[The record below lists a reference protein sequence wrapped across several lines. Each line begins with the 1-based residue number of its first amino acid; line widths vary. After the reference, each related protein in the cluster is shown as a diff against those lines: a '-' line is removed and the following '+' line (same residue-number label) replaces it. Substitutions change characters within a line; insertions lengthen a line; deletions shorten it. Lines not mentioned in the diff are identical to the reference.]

1 MGWCGAQSR
10 QRTGYNEPVR
20 CNSPGRRR
28 CRVLPGRSLE
38 EALVVLLL
46 FVLRCVP
53 VGHGKDAVRVVK
65 RRSQSGGSPGQRAF
79 GGRGVVDA
87 VCESKGCW
95 WKGGRMSWASVRPR
109 VVGGEGKREGGR
121 EVVRVKERW
130 LSRCDEW
137 QVQVGERAAEQS
149 RAEAEEER
157 VERDQRARDRGAR
170 IR

>member
-53 VGHGKDAVRVVK
+53 VGHGQDAVRVVK

-121 EVVRVKERW
+121 EGGE
-130 LSRCDEW
+130 
-137 QVQVGERAAEQS
+137 GEREVVIAVRRMASAGGREGRRAEQS
-149 RAEAEEER
+149 RS
-157 VERDQRARDRGAR
+157 RGGKSR
-170 IR
+170 TRPEGT